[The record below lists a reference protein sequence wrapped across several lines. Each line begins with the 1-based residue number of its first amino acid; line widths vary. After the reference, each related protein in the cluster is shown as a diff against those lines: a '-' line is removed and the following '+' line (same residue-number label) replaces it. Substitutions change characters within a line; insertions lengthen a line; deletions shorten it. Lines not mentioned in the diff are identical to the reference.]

1 LEVLKKAIV
10 GCSQPLHIV
19 LNLRSGFEPRFLS
32 SPLLAYWKDAR
43 FPIRS
48 MNLDELPQ
56 AIERPTLKQALY
68 LELPKLVGKLIDEVA
83 QMPGSLPL
91 VSFTLSELY
100 IKVAQRWQED
110 PNSSDR
116 ALQIQDYEELG
127 GVAGA
132 LTHRATEEYDNL
144 SEILVKHQE
153 KHTKPQC
160 SGCCCECSA

>member
-1 LEVLKKAIV
+1 
-10 GCSQPLHIV
+10 
-19 LNLRSGFEPRFLS
+19 
-32 SPLLAYWKDAR
+32 
-43 FPIRS
+43 
-48 MNLDELPQ
+48 M
-56 AIERPTLKQALY
+56 
-68 LELPKLVGKLIDEVA
+68 GKLIDEVA

-110 PNSSDR
+110 PNSSDQ